1 MKKVKKNTIKAIEYS
16 IQNPTLSISEIGR
29 RFNVDR
35 HQIVKYKK
43 NNEYLKYTIENKDN
57 QQDDCYYYFTLEDL
71 SFIDYY
77 LSHPNL
83 AYEKICN
90 NFSNS
95 PKRDTLYRWLKILG
109 KEKTEGGLIKYH
121 YNRNAFSEILTE
133 EDAYWLG
140 FITADGCIIENRWL
154 QIQLAEKDRNHIKKF
169 CYYLGFSE
177 DEAEEAIKKSFG
189 GAYTRDNPVSCLKV
203 CSMEII
209 SNLQDKG
216 IDFRKSGKEHPYIC
230 PTLELQTAY
239 VRGLI
244 DGDGYIRSTQWGVG
258 IVGSFE
264 ICSYVQNFINKN
276 IIDISNNHIRE
287 HGIIYKLEISGHIQT
302 QKILKFLY
310 ENASIYLDRKYLLY
324 KERYV

>member
-1 MKKVKKNTIKAIEYS
+1 
-16 IQNPTLSISEIGR
+16 
-29 RFNVDR
+29 
-35 HQIVKYKK
+35 
-43 NNEYLKYTIENKDN
+43 
-57 QQDDCYYYFTLEDL
+57 
-71 SFIDYY
+71 
-77 LSHPNL
+77 
-83 AYEKICN
+83 
-90 NFSNS
+90 
-95 PKRDTLYRWLKILG
+95 
-109 KEKTEGGLIKYH
+109 
-121 YNRNAFSEILTE
+121 
-133 EDAYWLG
+133 
-140 FITADGCIIENRWL
+140 
-154 QIQLAEKDRNHIKKF
+154 
-169 CYYLGFSE
+169 
-177 DEAEEAIKKSFG
+177 
-189 GAYTRDNPVSCLKV
+189 
-203 CSMEII
+203 MEII

-287 HGIIYKLEISGHIQT
+287 HGIIYKLEIGGHIQT